1 MAVSISD
8 VARRAG
14 VSQGTVSHV
23 MNGNERAG
31 IAIATQERVRK
42 AAMELGYQ
50 PNRMARMLGRGR
62 TDTLGLFISQLQNP
76 FFIQIMEAAERL
88 ALESGYHVLMDAAP
102 TDQDLAHHKARLRGW
117 PMDGVLM
124 HAEPHQTIDTYLGA
138 QAENLPV
145 VYMGGQPRLDTSDTV
160 FFNVYAGARMAMQY
174 LIDRGYRNIAYVFPY
189 QWIIDKP
196 REPRHRAYR
205 EVCEESGI
213 EPRLIR
219 MEKQE
224 ESRLAGLI
232 VGMSIARMPSAE
244 RPDALL
250 CFNDVVAEGVLF
262 GLRREGCASRT
273 TSPSSASTGAKTR
286 RRWTYRSPRCG
297 WTWKSYVARHFVCY
311 CIASRRGRR
320 SRHRSSRFRRGYSS
334 GAPRRI
340 RPGAVI

>member
-8 VARRAG
+8 VAQRAG

-23 MNGNERAG
+23 MNGNARAG

-62 TDTLGLFISQLQNP
+62 TDTLGLFISQLHNP

-88 ALESGYHVLMDAAP
+88 ALESGYHVLIDAAP
-102 TDQDLAHHKARLRGW
+102 TDRDLAHHKARLRGW

-124 HAEPHQTIDTYLGA
+124 HAEPHQSIATYLGA

-145 VYMGGQPRLDTSDTV
+145 VYMGGQPRQDLSDTV
-160 FFNVYAGARMAMQY
+160 FFDVHDGARTAMQY
-174 LIDRGYRNIAYVFPY
+174 LIERGYRKIAYVFPY
-189 QWIIDKP
+189 QWIIDKA
-196 REPRHRAYR
+196 REPRYRAYL
-205 EVCEESGI
+205 EVCGEVGI

-224 ESRLAGLI
+224 ESRHAGLLAG
-232 VGMSIARMPSAE
+232 MTIAEIPVTD

-262 GLRREGCASRT
+262 GLRRKGLRVPEDMAIVGFDGREDSQALDVPLTTVRMDVEELCREALQALLRRIKEGQ
-273 TSPSSASTGAKTR
+273 SASPQIVKISTR
-286 RRWTYRSPRCG
+286 LLIGGT
-297 WTWKSYVARHFVCY
+297 A
-311 CIASRRGRR
+311 
-320 SRHRSSRFRRGYSS
+320 
-334 GAPRRI
+334 
-340 RPGAVI
+340 